1 MCSNFTGCSIREFC
15 NIIKNAIILFYGKA
29 EDAKRR
35 EENLEEAKKIT
46 IEEDTSLP
54 PAKKVT

>member
-1 MCSNFTGCSIREFC
+1 MC
-15 NIIKNAIILFYGKA
+15 IILCHKA

-46 IEEDTSLP
+46 IEEDPTLP
-54 PAKKVT
+54 PAKKVTQCVLYEN